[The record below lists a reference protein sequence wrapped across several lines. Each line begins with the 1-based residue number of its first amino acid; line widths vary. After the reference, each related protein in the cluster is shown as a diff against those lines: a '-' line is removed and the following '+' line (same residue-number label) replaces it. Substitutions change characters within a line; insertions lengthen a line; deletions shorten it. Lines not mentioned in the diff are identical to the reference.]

1 MENERKTPVGPEEG
15 LKSASTA
22 GDNHGAT
29 ADSDFPKEATR
40 GEDDDKPPAER
51 REDDLRMP

>member
-1 MENERKTPVGPEEG
+1 MQNPESTPNVGPEEG

-29 ADSDFPKEATR
+29 ADSDFPKEATT
-40 GEDDDKPPAER
+40 GTDDRTGAER
-51 REDDLRMP
+51 REELKED